1 MYSLRKI
8 FTIVV
13 YTLIILLI
21 GRNLPFLPRF
31 VVLSNPKTYATNLK
45 KETSNLI
52 QNKKGNYGI
61 YFANLKTGETFGISE
76 KERFTGASL
85 HKTPIVATLY
95 YLENQGKIRFDEQ
108 ITLQEVDIQD
118 YGTGSLRYQK
128 PGSTYS
134 LKTLAK
140 LALKQSDNTA
150 AHILSNKLG
159 EETVQKT
166 INQFGL
172 TQTDMA
178 SNQTSVYD
186 MYLLFKKIYTN
197 EITTSAKTQELLGFM
212 QDTDIEDRL
221 PGLLPPGTVV
231 YHKTGD
237 TVGSIHDV
245 GIIRT
250 GDDILFLGVL
260 TSDIG
265 KDEAKTKETIA
276 RIAKNTVDFYQ
287 KRK

>member
-31 VVLSNPKTYATNLK
+31 VVLSNPKTYATDLK
-45 KETSNLI
+45 KETANLI

-61 YFANLKTGETFGISE
+61 YFANLTTGDTFGISE
-76 KERFTGASL
+76 KELFTGASVQ
-85 HKTPIVATLY
+85 KVPIITTLY
-95 YLENQGKIRFDEQ
+95 YLENRGKVNLDEQ
-108 ITLQEVDIQD
+108 ITLQKEDIQD
-118 YGTGSLRYQK
+118 YGTGTLRYQK

-150 AHILSNKLG
+150 AHIIANKIG
-159 EETVQKT
+159 ADVVQKT
-166 INQFGL
+166 IEQFGL
-172 TQTDMA
+172 TQTNMEQ
-178 SNQTSVYD
+178 NKTSPYD
-186 MYLLFKKIYTN
+186 MYILFNKIYN
-197 EITTSAKTQELLGFM
+197 NQITTLAKAKELLSFM

-221 PGLLPPGTVV
+221 PALLPQGSIV

-237 TVGSIHDV
+237 TVGNLHDV
-245 GIIRT
+245 GIIQSN
-250 GDDILFLGVL
+250 GNIFFLAVL

-265 KDEAKTKETIA
+265 NNEEEA
-276 RIAKNTVDFYQ
+276 RQNIAKIAKSIIDFYQ
-287 KRK
+287 KRQ